1 MAAAAPRG
9 LMRIV
14 VVDEKPERRKLC
26 LLLLLLAMWSC
37 IPWPGSSGTGSVA
50 PRQGSEE
57 DGELGAWCCAAPAP
71 GSYHRGALS
80 PPGAL
85 LIPHCQP
92 WQFLLGER
100 VSGRAQ
106 QRALQGREIPEQNRK
121 AAASLLHLA
130 LYPASPSS
138 CCRDSDTPRSAAIL
152 PGTISVRQAEGC
164 CPALPKRYHQW
175 GPGHYRRVTISSC

>member
-1 MAAAAPRG
+1 MPPPPPGRVELHPLAGQLRDRLSRPTPVLRG
-9 LMRIV
+9 GRGAGCMV
-14 VVDEKPERRKLC
+14 LC
-26 LLLLLLAMWSC
+26 S
-37 IPWPGSSGTGSVA
+37 
-50 PRQGSEE
+50 
-57 DGELGAWCCAAPAP
+57 AAPAP
-71 GSYHRGALS
+71 GSYRRGALS

-106 QRALQGREIPEQNRK
+106 QCALQGREIPEQNRK

-138 CCRDSDTPRSAAIL
+138 CCRDSDTPRSAEIL

-164 CPALPKRYHQW
+164 CPALPKRYHQR